1 MRAISRYTRDYSFRS
16 FRQGAFDWPTM
27 PVDPY
32 PYMPTSS
39 GPSTRTVQFSTCLQM
54 GNPKSEDKARI
65 ERFGPYAIAVHE
77 AGHALGLPKF
87 DYSNF
92 VVLLGDQSYSVAH
105 PTIPEAALNYDK
117 EMPHWAPMDNREEE
131 PDCSPHPFDVLAIY
145 ALYQNVPLRSFP

>member
-1 MRAISRYTRDYSFRS
+1 
-16 FRQGAFDWPTM
+16 M

-39 GPSTRTVQFSTCLQM
+39 GSSTRTVQFSTYLQM

-65 ERFGPYAIAVHE
+65 EGFGPYAIAVHE
-77 AGHALGLPKF
+77 AGHALGLSKF

-92 VVLLGDQSYSVAH
+92 VVLLGNQSYSVTH

-117 EMPHWAPMDNREEE
+117 EMPDWATMNYTE
-131 PDCSPHPFDVLAIY
+131 PDCSPHPFDVPAVY